1 MSAVCEVTGADVS
14 EVAHA
19 IGTDSR
25 IGNKFL
31 KASVGELVAAIN
43 PYLMN
48 RFSHHY
54 HLESIFIFRGIRS
67 DFYFLSLFFDKITL
81 CKQNCPRWDAAFCG
95 VSSGAILF
103 VYVP

>member
-31 KASVGELVAAIN
+31 KASVGESVSAE
-43 PYLMN
+43 P
-48 RFSHHY
+48 H
-54 HLESIFIFRGIRS
+54 
-67 DFYFLSLFFDKITL
+67 LSLVLRKGVFGDFRPGPTQTGLCSHKIWL
-81 CKQNCPRWDAAFCG
+81 EA
-95 VSSGAILF
+95 
-103 VYVP
+103 